1 MMRYLTLEALKQQ
14 LVINQDFTD
23 DDDYL
28 ESIGETV
35 EDIVEQQIDKPLEDV
50 VEDND
55 GVLPAPLKHAM
66 KMLAEYLYDNRGSAE
81 NNIPDAYYYLCK
93 LYRQYH

>member
-1 MMRYLTLEALKQQ
+1 MRYLTLEALKRQ
-14 LVINQDFTD
+14 LIINEDYDGD
-23 DDDYL
+23 DEYL

-50 VEDND
+50 VEDNN

-66 KMLAEYLYDNRGSAE
+66 KLLAEYFYDNRGSGDNE
-81 NNIPDAYYYLCK
+81 IPDAYFYLCK
-93 LYRQYH
+93 LYRKYH